1 MTVMEIVDKRTG
13 VKFEVE
19 YFNTVYEAKQRA
31 IRLAGYAGFLDFVKD
46 RDGDSKAENKN
57 YSVDLV
63 RV

>member
-1 MTVMEIVDKRTG
+1 MMIMEITNKNNG
-13 VKFEVE
+13 IKLEVE
-19 YFNTVYEAKQRA
+19 YFNTAYEAKQRA
-31 IRLAGYAGFLDFVKD
+31 IRLVGYAGYLDFVKD